1 VGRPVTA
8 AVRAAVL
15 ASGAAVV
22 LLAVLAVAAFT
33 APHGG
38 QPAPAPGPAPVAT
51 RHPRQNRTCPY
62 CRGWFNTERD
72 QAAHERTCDQRPE
85 DDE

>member
-1 VGRPVTA
+1 MSA

-15 ASGAAVV
+15 VSGAVVV
-22 LLAVLAVAAFT
+22 LLAVLAVTAFT
-33 APHGG
+33 ASSGG
-38 QPAPAPGPAPVAT
+38 DPAPAPGPAPIAT
-51 RHPRQNRTCPY
+51 RHGRQNRTCPY

-72 QAAHERTCDQRPE
+72 QTAHERTCDQRPE